1 MDVVDTIDALRQ
13 ARQQMKG
20 TVGLVPTMGA
30 LHDGHLAL
38 VRQAKAEN
46 DVVIVSIF
54 VNPTQFNPNE
64 DLSKYPRDIPHD
76 LELLRQEDVDLV
88 FTPTPELI
96 YPEGFQTWVNVE
108 QVSQGLEGERR
119 PGHFRGVTTVVAKL
133 FNLTQPKRAYFGQK
147 DAQQAVVIKRM
158 TRDLN
163 FPIVIRICPTVR
175 EPDGLAMSSRNVYL
189 NPEHRAAA
197 AVIRRALL
205 AASSA
210 YENGERNADDI
221 RIVIEHVL
229 ETEPLVEVDY
239 ISIANAVT
247 LHEIEIQTDDPLLIS
262 LVVNMGG
269 THLLDNILL
278 PAAHNTI
285 DGLTDTLGGA

>member
-1 MDVVDTIDALRQ
+1 MDVVETIDALRT
-13 ARQQMKG
+13 ARANVKG

-30 LHDGHLAL
+30 LHDGHIEL
-38 VRQAKAEN
+38 VRQAKSEN
-46 DVVIVSIF
+46 DSVIVSIF

-76 LELLRQEDVDLV
+76 LELLRNAGVDLV

-96 YPEGFQTWVNVE
+96 YPEGFQTWVNVD

-119 PGHFRGVTTVVAKL
+119 PGHFRGVATVVAKL
-133 FNLTQPKRAYFGQK
+133 FNLAQPQKAYFGQK

-163 FPIVIRICPTVR
+163 FPISIRVCPTVR
-175 EPDGLAMSSRNVYL
+175 EADGLAMSSRNVYL
-189 NPEHRAAA
+189 TPEQRKAAT
-197 AVIRRALL
+197 VIRRSLL

-210 YENGERNADDI
+210 YEKDERNTDNI
-221 RIVIEHVL
+221 RIVINKVL
-229 ETEPLVEVDY
+229 EKEPLAQVDY
-239 ISIANAVT
+239 ISVTDAIT
-247 LHEIEIQTDDPLLIS
+247 LHEIETQSDNPILVS
-262 LVVNMGG
+262 LVVQFGS

-278 PAAHNTI
+278 PLDLNTI
-285 DGLTDTLGGA
+285 EGLTQTLGGA